1 MPANENSYAPQMSNQ
16 PESPYFEIGAVAKIT
31 GLSPNTLRTW
41 ERRNFI
47 QAGLRSPTGRR
58 RYSQEQVE
66 QLALMKRLTNMGDS
80 ISSISKLSLTE
91 LRSRVLEYETR
102 HVEARSKQSA
112 TDRIRVLPIGKLAS
126 TWADIL
132 PNQFEKLS
140 SDEENPGLLMVDL
153 DASAI
158 ECRRRVSVAAL
169 ENPDIPMALVYDYAP
184 SELLRQFSK
193 EGRFLIRI
201 PCSPELLTH
210 YLNAALANATHQADP
225 TAQSDISFKSAP
237 RVFTDKQLATIAASN
252 PNIKCECPHHTS
264 ALVASLASFENYC
277 RRCEIES
284 PDDKEVHE
292 YLGTEIGKARAIVED
307 ALLYLCQ
314 KDNLVIPEDN
324 T

>member
-1 MPANENSYAPQMSNQ
+1 MNNA
-16 PESPYFEIGAVAKIT
+16 PESPYFEIGAVSKIT

-41 ERRNFI
+41 ERRKFI
-47 QAGLRSPTGRR
+47 EAGLRSPTGRR

-80 ISSISKLSLTE
+80 ISSISNLTLPE
-91 LRSRVLEYETR
+91 LRSRLLEYETR
-102 HVEARSKQSA
+102 HTEARTSLTS
-112 TDRIRVLPIGKLAS
+112 TSTTRVLAIGKLAD
-126 TWADIL
+126 TWVNVLPKQFERCKGQDDIPDIL
-132 PNQFEKLS
+132 
-140 SDEENPGLLMVDL
+140 VIDL
-153 DASAI
+153 DTSAM
-158 ECRRRVSVAAL
+158 ECRRRVSIAAI
-169 ENPDIPMALVYDYAP
+169 EHPDTPIALIYDYAP

-201 PCSPELLTH
+201 PCSTELLTH

-225 TAQSDISFKSAP
+225 TADADLASQSAP
-237 RVFTDKQLATIAASN
+237 RKFTDKQLALIAASN

-277 RRCEIES
+277 RRCEVES

-307 ALLYLCQ
+307 ALLYLCE
-314 KDNLVIPEDN
+314 KDNLEIPSDN
-324 T
+324 S

>member
-1 MPANENSYAPQMSNQ
+1 MNIQTEN
-16 PESPYFEIGAVAKIT
+16 PYFEIGAVSKIT

-41 ERRNFI
+41 ERRKFI
-47 QAGLRSPTGRR
+47 EAGFRSPTGRR

-80 ISSISKLSLTE
+80 ISSIAKLNLSE

-102 HVEARSKQSA
+102 HTEARTKRSSSDK
-112 TDRIRVLPIGKLAS
+112 TKVLPIGNIAK
-126 TWADIL
+126 TWSSNLPSQFLIAEKDDEHPDI
-132 PNQFEKLS
+132 
-140 SDEENPGLLMVDL
+140 LMVDL
-153 DASAI
+153 DVSAI
-158 ECRRRVSVAAL
+158 ECRRRVSVAAI
-169 ENPDIPMALVYDYAP
+169 EYPDVPMALVYDYAP

-225 TAQSDISFKSAP
+225 TAQSEISLNSAP
-237 RVFTDKQLATIAASN
+237 RLFTDKQLATIAASN

-284 PDDKEVHE
+284 PTDKEVHE

-314 KDNLVIPEDN
+314 KDDLIIPPD
-324 T
+324 TP

>member
-1 MPANENSYAPQMSNQ
+1 MKSET
-16 PESPYFEIGAVAKIT
+16 EKPYFEIGAVSKIT

-47 QAGLRSPTGRR
+47 EAGLRSPTGRR
-58 RYSQEQVE
+58 RYTQEQVE
-66 QLALMKRLTNMGDS
+66 QLALMKRLTNMGDA
-80 ISSISKLSLTE
+80 ISSIAKLNLSE
-91 LRSRVLEYETR
+91 LRSRVLEYETQQTA
-102 HVEARSKQSA
+102 ARSTKTASGN
-112 TDRIRVLPIGKLAS
+112 TKILPIGKLAA
-126 TWADIL
+126 TWSNIL
-132 PNQFEKLS
+132 PKQFVKA
-140 SDEENPGLLMVDL
+140 DKNDPKPDLLLVDL

-158 ECRRRVSVAAL
+158 ECRRRVSIAAV
-169 ENPDIPMALVYDYAP
+169 EYPDTPIALVYDYAP

-210 YLNAALANATHQADP
+210 YLNAALANASHQADP
-225 TAQSDISFKSAP
+225 TAQSNISFKSAP
-237 RVFTDKQLATIAASN
+237 RIFTDKQLATIAASN

-284 PDDKEVHE
+284 PNDKEVHE
-292 YLGTEIGKARAIVED
+292 YLGTEIGKARSIVED

-314 KDNLVIPEDN
+314 KDNLVVPSDES
-324 T
+324 